1 MYNWRVMIFL
11 REFLDW
17 LMGLF
22 KKDKDKDDDDNN
34 YPMWQIL

>member
-1 MYNWRVMIFL
+1 MIFL

-17 LMGLF
+17 LLGLF

>member
-1 MYNWRVMIFL
+1 MIFL

-22 KKDKDKDDDDNN
+22 KKDKDKDDDDN